1 MTFQPTMGQR
11 EDLYRVKVTL
21 VGTNN
26 GPSGANSCA
35 FVFDSFDGGD
45 AAAKETKYRPGNGTE
60 DEKALGGANSISN
73 ITVSALMTYAMYQW
87 VPWMIAQNGKATMY
101 VNKQPL
107 DINGSPF
114 GKALK
119 YKGIL
124 QGVNPPKTNS
134 TSDAPGMLSLV
145 QSSVTPVTA
154 G

>member
-1 MTFQPTMGQR
+1 
-11 EDLYRVKVTL
+11 
-21 VGTNN
+21 
-26 GPSGANSCA
+26 
-35 FVFDSFDGGD
+35 
-45 AAAKETKYRPGNGTE
+45 
-60 DEKALGGANSISN
+60 
-73 ITVSALMTYAMYQW
+73 MYQW